1 MKKGGIF
8 PKFAGLDLSNPKAAV
23 PHLCLCKLN
32 QRAPAALRSL
42 QINGVAADALVDTG
56 STLSHLSE
64 RFVKVLDLKLQKR
77 SHCGSSC

>member
-1 MKKGGIF
+1 MQIKPESTGS
-8 PKFAGLDLSNPKAAV
+8 AS
-23 PHLCLCKLN
+23 KLKI
-32 QRAPAALRSL
+32 PV
-42 QINGVAADALVDTG
+42 QINGVAANALVDTG